1 MPSDDRTKKRIEE
14 LERRVR
20 TRGGDRELLLQLV
33 QLYEENRQYDAVAA
47 LLESRVTSGEG
58 DWDLLRGCCEAH
70 RKSGKGEQGL
80 ALLDAHGSEFRETA
94 AYWSQ
99 RGHLH
104 ESMGAYD
111 EARADH
117 DRALAIEPERAEY
130 RYRLGVTLM
139 RMDHAQEAI
148 LCFEQCIRID
158 PSMTKAQINIGY
170 IHDRSDEPQKAI
182 LAFQRAIEMDP
193 RSVESHCNLGA
204 AYADLGRKR
213 EAIEEFRRAIELDP
227 DYAMAH
233 FNLGVIF
240 LDDRPADAEVCLRR
254 ALSLEPGNWEIQ
266 FTLGVLYFKKGIYE
280 TAIRYLLECRERSP
294 DDPRVLKYLGMSYN
308 KSDRSDEAVEILSRL
323 CDLEPQNAEAHFN
336 LGIALDKK
344 GMFERAKVAYREADR
359 LMHRG

>member
-1 MPSDDRTKKRIEE
+1 MPSDERVNKRIEE
-14 LERRVR
+14 LERRLR
-20 TRGGDRELLLQLV
+20 TRGGDRDLVFQLLN
-33 QLYEENRQYDAVAA
+33 LYEENRRHEAAAA
-47 LLESRVTSGEG
+47 LLEPRLEGGEV
-58 DWDLLRGCCEAH
+58 DWEILQRCCTAH
-70 RKSGKGEQGL
+70 RLAGKGARGL
-80 ALLDAHGSEFRETA
+80 ELLEAYGAAFRDSA
-94 AYWSQ
+94 AYWSL

-104 ESMGAYD
+104 ESAGAYED
-111 EARADH
+111 ARVDH

-148 LCFEQCIRID
+148 LCFEQCVRLD
-158 PSMTKAQINIGY
+158 PSMTKAMINIGY
-170 IHDRSDEPQKAI
+170 IHDQSGEPQKAI

-213 EAIEEFRRAIELDP
+213 EAVEEFRRAIELDS

-240 LDDRPADAEVCLRR
+240 LDDRPAEAEVCLRK
-254 ALSLEPGNWEIQ
+254 ALALEPGNWEIQ

-280 TAIRYLLECRERSP
+280 TAIRYLQECRERSP

-308 KSDRSDEAVEILSRL
+308 KSDMSDEAVEILSRL
-323 CDLEPQNAEAHFN
+323 CDLEPQSAEAHFN